1 VTLEELVEEVGRD
14 VARYFF
20 VMRSPDSHL
29 EFDMDLAKA
38 KTNENP
44 VYYIQY
50 AHARICSILRQ
61 LGEQGREMT
70 DPAKAQLSLLQ
81 EEPELI
87 LIRKLVDFPEE
98 VAASARDTAPHRMA
112 RYLHEVAGLF
122 HSYYNA
128 HRIISDREDLTSA
141 RLTLAIA
148 TRTVIRNGLK
158 LLGLSAPEKM

>member
-1 VTLEELVEEVGRD
+1 
-14 VARYFF
+14 
-20 VMRSPDSHL
+20 
-29 EFDMDLAKA
+29 
-38 KTNENP
+38 
-44 VYYIQY
+44 
-50 AHARICSILRQ
+50 
-61 LGEQGREMT
+61 MT